1 MDAENV
7 NLFRQLAADFSV
19 RDVRKLH
26 QLARREFPNRP
37 GMTYARAARALRDD
51 VARQILAPKPR
62 SLGKSAAEGP
72 NDRLQADLIDFNVN
86 TRGANKYGLIVSDVF
101 TREAVTK
108 ALPDKKTETVS
119 AAAREIIPKLVEEET
134 NYVVSTD
141 QGVEFNGLEG
151 ALPDP
156 VVHRVKDPSDRNAL
170 AVVDRTIQTLK
181 RDLASDVARHGGNWS
196 EHLPD
201 ATLAYNRRPHE
212 AVHAAPEDV
221 EHQKSTM
228 FRLYQDNAKKFQHN
242 MQLTRRRQER
252 LEEMGA
258 FRAPTNA
265 RRSFE
270 PQYGTAK
277 DVASYDSMVVK
288 ATDGSETLLK
298 HALPVP
304 RGSAEPKARLT
315 RPPVPLAIRQ
325 LRDFNPGPAA
335 PP

>member
-26 QLARREFPNRP
+26 QLARREFPDRP

-134 NYVVSTD
+134 NYVVS
-141 QGVEFNGLEG
+141 GLNSMAWRG
-151 ALPDP
+151 
-156 VVHRVKDPSDRNAL
+156 RC
-170 AVVDRTIQTLK
+170 
-181 RDLASDVARHGGNWS
+181 
-196 EHLPD
+196 
-201 ATLAYNRRPHE
+201 
-212 AVHAAPEDV
+212 
-221 EHQKSTM
+221 
-228 FRLYQDNAKKFQHN
+228 
-242 MQLTRRRQER
+242 LTPWCTE
-252 LEEMGA
+252 
-258 FRAPTNA
+258 
-265 RRSFE
+265 
-270 PQYGTAK
+270 
-277 DVASYDSMVVK
+277 
-288 ATDGSETLLK
+288 
-298 HALPVP
+298 
-304 RGSAEPKARLT
+304 
-315 RPPVPLAIRQ
+315 
-325 LRDFNPGPAA
+325 
-335 PP
+335 

>member
-1 MDAENV
+1 
-7 NLFRQLAADFSV
+7 
-19 RDVRKLH
+19 
-26 QLARREFPNRP
+26 
-37 GMTYARAARALRDD
+37 MTYARAARALRDD

-201 ATLAYNRRPHE
+201 ATLAYNRRP
-212 AVHAAPEDV
+212 
-221 EHQKSTM
+221 
-228 FRLYQDNAKKFQHN
+228 
-242 MQLTRRRQER
+242 
-252 LEEMGA
+252 
-258 FRAPTNA
+258 
-265 RRSFE
+265 
-270 PQYGTAK
+270 
-277 DVASYDSMVVK
+277 
-288 ATDGSETLLK
+288 
-298 HALPVP
+298 
-304 RGSAEPKARLT
+304 
-315 RPPVPLAIRQ
+315 RPPRMWNTKNPPCSDCTRTMPKNSNTTCSSPGAGK
-325 LRDFNPGPAA
+325 RDWRRWGPSGPQPMRDEASSPNMEPPRMWHPTTAWWSGPPMA
-335 PP
+335 PRPY